1 MNSPLE
7 EIINI
12 VGREYTLSLP
22 DELEHYEVDTKKP
35 SLVVFPGT
43 TEEISGIMKIASSAT
58 LSITPWGGGTKIGFG
73 REPSKVDIIVC
84 TGRLNRILEHEAGD
98 LVATAECGTQL
109 KVFQG
114 VVKGKNQF
122 LAIDPPHEESGATL
136 GGIIATND
144 SGPRRLRFG
153 TMRESLIGIKF
164 VRSDGYIV
172 RGGGK
177 VVKNV
182 AGYDLPKLYVGSFGT
197 LGLIVEAT
205 FRLYPMPESSETCLV
220 SFPTL
225 ETSQELVLSILN
237 SPLIPTCLEVLNQR
251 PLSAISDKLNLNLK
265 KDWYAIAVRIEGIE
279 KAVKEQISKLKLVS
293 GDSKGEGI
301 LLKGDFEEKL
311 WQEIREFPW
320 RISEKNRTICKAGV
334 LIADLA
340 VVLRALDDLEKESGL
355 KVYVSGQGGTGVLI
369 IAIEGE
375 ILSIVK
381 ALKSIRALV
390 NSLKGTMVIKEAPS
404 SIKSQVDVWGEI
416 GTSHKMM
423 ERLRSLL
430 DPYRVLN
437 PGRFV

>member
-1 MNSPLE
+1 M
-7 EIINI
+7 
-12 VGREYTLSLP
+12 GREYTLSLP

-43 TEEISGIMKIASSAT
+43 IEEISGIMKVASSAT

-84 TGRLNRILEHEAGD
+84 TGRLNRILEHEGGD

-114 VVKGKNQF
+114 IVKGENQF

-153 TMRESLIGIKF
+153 TMRESLIGIKL

-205 FRLYPMPESSETCLV
+205 FRLYPIQESSETCLV
-220 SFPTL
+220 SFPNL
-225 ETSQELVLSILN
+225 ETSQDAVLSILN
-237 SPLIPTCLEVLNQR
+237 SPLIPTCLDVLNQR
-251 PLSAISDKLNLNLK
+251 LLSAISDKLNLNLK

-279 KAVKEQISKLKLVS
+279 KAVREQISKLEMIS
-293 GDSKGEGI
+293 GEKKGEGI

-340 VVLRALDDLEKESGL
+340 VVLRALDELEKESGL